1 MNEEGRKPEKGLD
14 APATASKPANDQGSA
29 AESEAAKSSAEA
41 NPATDAK
48 PAAEA
53 KPTAQAKTAA
63 EVKPAA
69 EAKPAAGEPTGE
81 PVGEPA
87 KRVATG
93 PDGAAAKPTAAAKP
107 AAAAARPAGAAKPAG
122 AAAKKAPP
130 PPDPRAEAA
139 KAKAEQVKAAIVAR
153 LGEAAVEEVGA
164 AHFVPMLVIRKQDW
178 PSAVDLLRTH
188 PDWKT
193 NYLEFMAG
201 TDYKDKGYIEVVIYL
216 QSTELG
222 HFLCLKT
229 RTDRDKAEIPSLC
242 SVFPGVNWEER
253 EIYDLLG
260 VTFTGHP
267 DLRRIMLW
275 DDFKGHPLRKD
286 YNEWDERNA

>member
-1 MNEEGRKPEKGLD
+1 MSEEGRKPEETQEK
-14 APATASKPANDQGSA
+14 PATVSTPEQPDRVPAAADAS
-29 AESEAAKSSAEA
+29 E
-41 NPATDAK
+41 K
-48 PAAEA
+48 PAAKEGAEKPAAKEA
-53 KPTAQAKTAA
+53 DEKLAAKEGAEKPAA
-63 EVKPAA
+63 TEGTEKPVVKPAA
-69 EAKPAAGEPTGE
+69 
-81 PVGEPA
+81 
-87 KRVATG
+87 R
-93 PDGAAAKPTAAAKP
+93 P
-107 AAAAARPAGAAKPAG
+107 AAAGAG

-130 PPDPRAEAA
+130 PPDPRVEAA
-139 KAKAEQVKAAIVAR
+139 KAKAEQVKAAIVAQ
-153 LGEAAVEEVGA
+153 LGEDAVEEVGA

-178 PSAVDLLRTH
+178 PAAVDLLRTH
-188 PDWKT
+188 PDWRT

-222 HFLCLKT
+222 HFICLKT
-229 RTDRDKAEIPSLC
+229 RTDRDQAEIPSLF

-267 DLRRIMLW
+267 DLRRIMMW